1 LVEEEAA
8 KFHILLDAARC
19 PRNPQDIFARQLKY
33 FSQHLARGL
42 YAMCYNWHPMDLAE
56 TKGHID
62 RERQTLYLDGPNDID
77 WIFRNDVERRREEAM
92 YVDYVAYRDA
102 YRDEHIWHCPNPQLL
117 RMYIPVILPAV
128 LRAADALY
136 HIGVTQPAA
145 VRSIAE
151 TWRDLQVT
159 DAFTWQQARDANV
172 RTIEHLEHAGLLRRQ
187 PQATY
192 ATLVNG
198 WIAPLFPLDLTP
210 LNVDAVAL
218 RDAQEHWVPPDA
230 Y

>member
-1 LVEEEAA
+1 
-8 KFHILLDAARC
+8 
-19 PRNPQDIFARQLKY
+19 
-33 FSQHLARGL
+33 
-42 YAMCYNWHPMDLAE
+42 
-56 TKGHID
+56 
-62 RERQTLYLDGPNDID
+62 
-77 WIFRNDVERRREEAM
+77 
-92 YVDYVAYRDA
+92 
-102 YRDEHIWHCPNPQLL
+102 
-117 RMYIPVILPAV
+117 MYIPVILPAV